1 MKQLYIIFF
10 VILLLKSA
18 QQNANV
24 GIEIFFCLQKYHCH
38 LCTIINFSFLERLKK
53 ELKFFFL
60 FVEISFLFF
69 STHSLGRLVHHEI
82 IHLAIHSFNFTHCV
96 TLKWGAK
103 FDVKSNFNFSGI
115 YENQVF
121 DKKCRQLQSQKI
133 AILRQISLLS
143 TLLRLKILQGDPN

>member
-53 ELKFFFL
+53 ELKFFFSCLLKFL
-60 FVEISFLFF
+60 FFFF

-96 TLKWGAK
+96 TL
-103 FDVKSNFNFSGI
+103 SGGQ
-115 YENQVF
+115 N
-121 DKKCRQLQSQKI
+121 SM
-133 AILRQISLLS
+133 
-143 TLLRLKILQGDPN
+143 